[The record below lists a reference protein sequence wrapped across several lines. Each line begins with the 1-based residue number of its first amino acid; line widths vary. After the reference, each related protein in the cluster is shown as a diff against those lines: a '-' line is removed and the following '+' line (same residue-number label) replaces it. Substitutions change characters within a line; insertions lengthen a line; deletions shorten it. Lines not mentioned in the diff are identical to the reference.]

1 MPKRSTF
8 IQPQEL
14 DSTTYAIDARKAKE
28 PEYDE
33 KGRMI
38 PIPEPETIIRDGRL
52 VFLYI
57 DVENQ
62 TVLNCRNVLKID
74 WTKINNGDFHAYD
87 EELDIDVWASSKS
100 DLNKAVQKAIWKQ
113 WKIYAIKEEDS
124 KWSKDEEI
132 IHSAMLRH
140 FDYVK
145 VL

>member
-1 MPKRSTF
+1 MLKRSTF
-8 IQPQEL
+8 IQPQNLEP
-14 DSTTYAIDARKAKE
+14 TTYVIDVRKAKE
-28 PEYDE
+28 PELDE
-33 KGRMI
+33 RGQVI
-38 PIPEPETIIRDGRL
+38 PAPEPETIIRDGRL

-87 EELDIDVWASSKS
+87 EELDIDVWASTKS
-100 DLNKAVQKAIWKQ
+100 DLNKAVQKAIWHQ
-113 WKIYAIKEEDS
+113 WKLYGLKKEDS

-132 IHSAMLRH
+132 IHSAMLRQ